1 MFAVPPN
8 TILLPADPAA
18 AHPVRIAR
26 EYATDPD
33 RWRRELRYR
42 ADQRFVRLLER
53 TPDHEVWLM
62 SWLPGQCTEPH
73 DHGGPC
79 LVAGA
84 HERRGLLGRAGPSH
98 EPRHDPVDG
107 VTSSG
112 LDDRAGGGE
121 GLQQRHQKTSTPSP
135 ARGWAPCLTRG
146 RSPHRR
152 GVG

>member
-1 MFAVPPN
+1 VFAVPPN

-73 DHGGPC
+73 DHGGPT
-79 LVAGA
+79 GA
-84 HERRGLLGRAGPSH
+84 FTVVFGVLTESVFGRDGAVEAVHVLHGGQSRAFGPNYVHQVSNDG
-98 EPRHDPVDG
+98 PDPAVSIH
-107 VTSSG
+107 VF
-112 LDDRAGGGE
+112 R
-121 GLQQRHQKTSTPSP
+121 P
-135 ARGWAPCLTRG
+135 G
-146 RSPHRR
+146 RLHHP
-152 GVG
+152 